1 MPKETFLNLPQSKR
15 EAVLSQAFIEF
26 ATHDYTSASL
36 SRIVRKAGIAKGSMY
51 QYFENKRDLYFY
63 LIDSAFKRKLEFIA
77 AESAGGGKSFFQV
90 FESIIIA
97 SARFDF
103 AHPEISGL
111 ITHARSEPPGEE
123 LENIADELIGRTNGF
138 YADFVREGVERGEI
152 GGDIG
157 MIVHILD
164 QAALTF
170 SHYLQRNHGNGVSL
184 DGEIIEK
191 AAEDLVG
198 LLESGL
204 SKKPD
209 SFYTC
214 RSVKQF

>member
-1 MPKETFLNLPQSKR
+1 MPKETFLNLPPPKR

-77 AESAGGGKSFFQV
+77 SESAVGGETFFET
-90 FESIIIA
+90 FKSIIKA
-97 SARFDF
+97 SVRFDF
-103 AHPEISGL
+103 VHPEISGL
-111 ITHARSEPPGEE
+111 IMHARSEPPGEE
-123 LENIADELIGRTNGF
+123 LENVADEFIGRSNVFFEG
-138 YADFVREGVERGEI
+138 FVRSAVERGEI
-152 GGDIG
+152 EGDIS

-164 QAALTF
+164 QTALTF
-170 SHYLQRNHGNGVSL
+170 SLYLQRNHRDEISRN
-184 DGEIIEK
+184 GEIIEEK
-191 AAEDLVG
+191 AEDLAG
-198 LLESGL
+198 LLKNGL
-204 SKKPD
+204 SKKTD

-214 RSVKQF
+214 KSVKKT